1 MAEITQS
8 LEKQTAQGGDH
19 ATGSPC
25 HPGSRALL
33 LLLPCLLPIRDLS
46 LTRLLSFF
54 LLPAHRPPRPP
65 QLPPSFLPIG
75 TVRAKRPSALSPLSG
90 KTPERCPLLTS
101 LTPEFFP
108 RTLS

>member
-46 LTRLLSFF
+46 LALF
-54 LLPAHRPPRPP
+54 LPSTCPPSSSSSSAASI
-65 QLPPSFLPIG
+65 LPPNKDSQSK
-75 TVRAKRPSALSPLSG
+75 TALCPVSPLREDS
-90 KTPERCPLLTS
+90 
-101 LTPEFFP
+101 
-108 RTLS
+108 